1 MNLLP
6 VLAFQSRLRRL
17 WDALTRPPAAITGQ
31 EARQDAQLLLAILFA
46 LIVIG
51 ALTLA
56 SQALLNPTAV
66 DDLDFILTTGIWLCL
81 FGLYAAVCRGRVTSV
96 ASVLVVLLFILFTV
110 GPFTANSYAPLP
122 YFIVVPIL
130 LSSLLSTAR
139 ALIAICVSA
148 IAFPIALLY
157 FLTPLGYIETH
168 RVMEIV
174 TYTVM
179 VSGVVL
185 VYHFHRSAV
194 ERTRL
199 HELQTAYQRVR
210 QSEIELERRVEERTR
225 QLRASELNWRTLT
238 VNSPDTIIRIT
249 PDRRVSFF
257 QHPLLTVE
265 GNEQALVGYPILDL
279 YLPET
284 RQSLSDALD
293 RTFATGELQ
302 EVEVLGILDPSA
314 ETQALFQ
321 NRIIPLRSEGQITG
335 AMIVATDITQRSR
348 MEESLRVLERAV
360 SHGAAAIIISD
371 ATTDMDLPV
380 IYINDAVTRITG
392 YTREDFVGNSG
403 RILFPSPRETPE
415 FQRLRASFRDRIA
428 CNALVPAVRKDG
440 TTFWSEIWQS
450 PVSDDSGTVTHFVST
465 LLDVTDRVVAQH
477 NQSQLLEQLEVSN
490 RDLRDFAYIVSH
502 DLKAP
507 LRGIGSI
514 AAWLVMDYADRLDDD
529 GRRLLELLRGRVQRM
544 DALISGILEY
554 SRIGRTHEQ
563 LQTVDIGHLVAQVV
577 DEIVPP
583 AAFDVSISPDL
594 PHLSVEPIHL
604 RQVFQNLLA
613 NAVAYTDKPRGQI
626 RIACDTRDGV
636 FQFLVSDNGPGIEER
651 FFARIFQMFQT
662 LTPRDE
668 HESTGLGLAIVKR
681 IVENWGGKAW
691 VEAVV
696 GAGSTFLFTIP
707 NRSPDAPA

>member
-1 MNLLP
+1 
-6 VLAFQSRLRRL
+6 
-17 WDALTRPPAAITGQ
+17 
-31 EARQDAQLLLAILFA
+31 
-46 LIVIG
+46 
-51 ALTLA
+51 
-56 SQALLNPTAV
+56 
-66 DDLDFILTTGIWLCL
+66 
-81 FGLYAAVCRGRVTSV
+81 
-96 ASVLVVLLFILFTV
+96 
-110 GPFTANSYAPLP
+110 
-122 YFIVVPIL
+122 
-130 LSSLLSTAR
+130 
-139 ALIAICVSA
+139 
-148 IAFPIALLY
+148 
-157 FLTPLGYIETH
+157 
-168 RVMEIV
+168 MEIV

-321 NRIIPLRSEGQITG
+321 NRIIPPLRG
-335 AMIVATDITQRSR
+335 ADYRRHDRRHRHHPAQP
-348 MEESLRVLERAV
+348 
-360 SHGAAAIIISD
+360 H
-371 ATTDMDLPV
+371 
-380 IYINDAVTRITG
+380 
-392 YTREDFVGNSG
+392 G
-403 RILFPSPRETPE
+403 RIAPRPGTRRQPWRRRHHHLRCHHQPRSPRHLHQRRRHPHHRLHPRRFRRQQRPHSLPLPRETPE

-502 DLKAP
+502 DLRAP

-514 AAWLVMDYADRLDDD
+514 AAWLVADYADRLDDD

-613 NAVAYTDKPRGQI
+613 NAVACYR
-626 RIACDTRDGV
+626 
-636 FQFLVSDNGPGIEER
+636 
-651 FFARIFQMFQT
+651 
-662 LTPRDE
+662 
-668 HESTGLGLAIVKR
+668 
-681 IVENWGGKAW
+681 
-691 VEAVV
+691 
-696 GAGSTFLFTIP
+696 
-707 NRSPDAPA
+707 